1 MSLLVHGPGYLGDFN
16 PGDTVDFTWSTCDS
30 TGTSVTR
37 ATNGTV
43 SVYRNDDLTQFTG
56 GVTDTE
62 DADFTGNHLCHIDL
76 SNSYTNFAY
85 NANYTVRVTGMA
97 IGAISGINAVLAHF
111 SIGKRSQPGLMLR
124 TTIATW
130 TSNTDFTLTD
140 GSSFNTAYRG
150 HVIVL
155 RRAAAP
161 RLDVMPMIV
170 LTYTGSTK
178 TITTAESPVGFTFA
192 AGDHVEIYAD
202 YSLKG
207 IPLSRVALQTRGTA
221 GVGRLDADVIGIST
235 STAAADNAEAF
246 FDGTGYAGGTIKLGV
261 NAAQWLGSDI
271 VVPATNGIPSVQPL
285 SLGTQAKAD
294 VNAEVLDV
302 LVTDTHA
309 EPASVPAATS
319 SLKDKI
325 GWLFMLGRNKR
336 TQTSSTENV
345 RNDADSATIGTSTKS
360 DDGTTF
366 TRGKY
371 S

>member
-1 MSLLVHGPGYLGDFN
+1 MSFLVSAPQYLGDFN
-16 PGDTVDFTWSTCDS
+16 PGDMVDFKWTTCDA
-30 TGTSVTR
+30 TGASVTR
-37 ATNGTV
+37 TTNGTV
-43 SVYRNDDLTQFTG
+43 SVYRDNDTTQFTG

-62 DADFTGNHLCHIDL
+62 DSDFTGIHLCRIDL

-85 NANYTVRVTGMA
+85 NGNYTVIVSGMA
-97 IGAISGINAVLAHF
+97 IGAINVNAVLAHF

-192 AGDHVEIYAD
+192 AGDFVEIYAD

-261 NAAQWLGSDI
+261 NASQWLGSDI
-271 VVPATNGIPSVQPL
+271 VTPATNGIPSVQSL